1 MKTINWKRPN
11 RVILQGIAEPMVSH
25 YAARMKAYGT
35 EIVAG
40 ISAGRGGREIEQIP
54 VFDLVEDAIANVGE
68 VEATLIFEPPYQ
80 VLDAAL
86 EAIAVGIRQVIVLS
100 AGVPPLDVAHLLS
113 HAQKTNTLLL
123 GPGSNGILV
132 PDQICLGTF
141 NFACYKAGNVGI
153 IGRSAHMCD
162 EVALALNQAGI
173 GQSLVISLG
182 KDRIV
187 GSGFP
192 EWLPIL
198 EADDATKAIVL
209 IVKSDN
215 AQEEAAAYYLNSER
229 TKPVIA
235 YLAGLRAPRERIF
248 LNAATI
254 IANQLSYSV
263 AFTKTERQ
271 TIAAFKEA
279 GMDMAKKPSE
289 IPNFLKKVMSKT
301 EKK

>member
-1 MKTINWKRPN
+1 MKMIDWQRPN

-25 YAARMKAYGT
+25 YAARMKVYGT

-40 ISAGRGGREIEQIP
+40 ISAGSGDTEIEQIP
-54 VFDLVEDAIANVGE
+54 IFDLVEDAIANLGE
-68 VEATLIFEPPYQ
+68 VDTTLIFDPPYQ

-86 EAIAVGIRQVIVLS
+86 EAISAGIKQVIILS

-113 HAQKTNTLLL
+113 HAQKNNTLLL
-123 GPGSNGILV
+123 GPGSSGIII

-141 NFACYKAGNVGI
+141 NFSCYKAGNVGI

-162 EVALALNQAGI
+162 EVALALNRAGI
-173 GQSLVISLG
+173 GQSLVVSLG

-187 GSGFP
+187 GSGFQQ
-192 EWLPIL
+192 WLPVL

-209 IVKSDN
+209 IVKSDH
-215 AQEEAAAYYLNSER
+215 AQEEAAAYYLNSET

-235 YLAGLRAPRERIF
+235 YLVGLRAPREKIF

-279 GMDMAKKPSE
+279 KIEMAKKPSE
-289 IPNFLKKVMSKT
+289 LPSFLKKVLNKT
-301 EKK
+301 DKK

>member
-1 MKTINWKRPN
+1 MNWKQPN

-35 EIVAG
+35 AIVAG
-40 ISAGRGGREIEQIP
+40 ISAGQGGGEIEQIP
-54 VFDLVEDAIANVGE
+54 VFDLVEDAIEQLGE
-68 VEATLIFEPPYQ
+68 VEATLIFDPPYQ

-86 EAIAVGIRQVIVLS
+86 EAIAAGIRQVIVLS
-100 AGVPPLDVAHLLS
+100 AGVPPLDVAQLLS

-123 GPGSNGILV
+123 GPGSNGIFI
-132 PDQICLGTF
+132 PDRVCLGTF
-141 NFACYKAGNVGI
+141 NTPCYKAGSVGI
-153 IGRSAHMCD
+153 VGRSSHMCD
-162 EVALALNQAGI
+162 EVALALNRAGI
-173 GQSLVISLG
+173 GQSLVVSLG
-182 KDRIV
+182 RDRIV
-187 GSGFP
+187 GSGFQQ
-192 EWLPIL
+192 WLPIL
-198 EADDATKAIVL
+198 EADDTTKAIVL

-215 AQEEAAAYYLNSER
+215 AQEEAAAYYLNSQR

-235 YLAGLRAPRERIF
+235 YLAGLRAPREKIF

-271 TIAAFKEA
+271 TVTAFKEA
-279 GMDMAKKPSE
+279 GIEMAKKPSE
-289 IPNFLKKVMSKT
+289 LPKFLNKVLSKT